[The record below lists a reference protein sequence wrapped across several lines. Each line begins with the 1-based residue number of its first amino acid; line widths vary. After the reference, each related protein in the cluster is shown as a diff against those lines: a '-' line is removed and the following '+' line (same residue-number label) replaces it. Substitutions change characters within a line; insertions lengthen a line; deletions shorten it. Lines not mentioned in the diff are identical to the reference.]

1 MIKMPLK
8 TIESVRQFMFGG
20 NATMTIKSMK
30 SGTRF
35 TYKVER
41 PDDHDKKSM
50 FRFVSVLTG
59 SNNEGDYTYLGHF
72 GRNGYVHGIKSP
84 ISQDAP
90 SAVAMRY
97 LARCLEENRLSKLL
111 EVWHEGRC
119 GPTCAKKL
127 GIACV
132 EIDPELEMQLWE
144 AIGDREG
151 TERDERNKH
160 EARAAMEA

>member
-1 MIKMPLK
+1 
-8 TIESVRQFMFGG
+8 
-20 NATMTIKSMK
+20 
-30 SGTRF
+30 
-35 TYKVER
+35 
-41 PDDHDKKSM
+41 
-50 FRFVSVLTG
+50 
-59 SNNEGDYTYLGHF
+59 
-72 GRNGYVHGIKSP
+72 
-84 ISQDAP
+84 
-90 SAVAMRY
+90 
-97 LARCLEENRLSKLL
+97 LL

-119 GPTCAKKL
+119 AKCGLKLTVPQSIMTGFGPTCAKKL